1 MMTEKLNLTSDEKNT
16 LLALAREAI
25 KCKITN
31 TEMQKFESVPEPF
44 KAERATF
51 VTLHSQN
58 GQLRGCIGNIE
69 PFEPL
74 IESVPHNA
82 RNAAMHDP
90 RFPALDSIAE
100 LATLRIEISVL
111 TPPEDVDSYKDI
123 IIGQHGIILRKNT
136 RGAVFLP
143 QVATEQGWNKDA
155 TLSHLAL
162 KAGLPADAWKEPD
175 CKFKVFEAIY
185 FSE

>member
-1 MMTEKLNLTSDEKNT
+1 MTDKLYFTPDEKKT

-25 KCKITN
+25 KCKLTGN
-31 TEMQKFESVPEPF
+31 KMHTFESVPEPF
-44 KAERATF
+44 KAKRATF
-51 VTLHSQN
+51 VTLRSQN

-74 IESVPHNA
+74 VESVPHNA

-90 RFPALDSIAE
+90 RFPALDSLAE
-100 LATLRIEISVL
+100 LDTLRIEISVL
-111 TPPEDVDSYKDI
+111 TPPEEVESYKDI
-123 IIGQHGIILRKNT
+123 IIGKHGIILRKHN

-143 QVATEQGWNKDA
+143 QVPTEQSWNRDS

-162 KAGLPADAWKEPD
+162 KAGLPADAWKDPE
-175 CKFKVFEAIY
+175 CQFRVFEATY

>member
-1 MMTEKLNLTSDEKNT
+1 MTDKLNFTPDEKKT

-25 KCKITN
+25 KCKLTDK
-31 TEMQKFESVPEPF
+31 EMHTFDSVPEPF
-44 KAERATF
+44 KSELATF
-51 VTLHSQN
+51 VTLRSQN

-90 RFPALDSIAE
+90 RFPAVNSIAE
-100 LATLRIEISVL
+100 LDTLRIEISIL
-111 TPPEDVDSYKDI
+111 TPPEEVESYKEI
-123 IIGQHGIILRKNT
+123 IIGKHGIILRKNN

-143 QVATEQGWNKDA
+143 QVPTEQEWNRDS
-155 TLSHLAL
+155 TLSHLSI
-162 KAGLPADAWKEPD
+162 KAGLLANAWEDPD
-175 CKFKVFEAIY
+175 CKFRVFEAIY